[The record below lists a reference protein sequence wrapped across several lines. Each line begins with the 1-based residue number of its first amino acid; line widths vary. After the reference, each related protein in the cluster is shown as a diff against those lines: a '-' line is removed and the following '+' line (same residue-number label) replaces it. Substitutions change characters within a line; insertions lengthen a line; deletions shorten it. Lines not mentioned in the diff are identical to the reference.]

1 LMDFVVYI
9 LQSEKDGSFYIGQT
23 GDLPN
28 RLKRHNQGL
37 EKYTSR
43 KVPWKL
49 YWSKSVASRSEAVK
63 LERKIKNLKSRL
75 RVTAFVLAH
84 GGPVGPVA

>member
-1 LMDFVVYI
+1 MDFVVYI

-49 YWSKSVASRSEAVK
+49 YWSKSVESRSEAVK